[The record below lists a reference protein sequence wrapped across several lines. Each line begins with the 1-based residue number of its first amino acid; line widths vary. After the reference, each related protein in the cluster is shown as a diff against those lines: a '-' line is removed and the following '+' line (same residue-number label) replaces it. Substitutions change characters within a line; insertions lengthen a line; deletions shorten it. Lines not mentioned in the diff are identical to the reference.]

1 MQGRLWPRNDHER
14 KAALEAGYDLD
25 AILTIDDLVRSDDVF
40 FAATGI
46 TDGELM
52 KGVRFHSHGAT
63 TESLVMRSKSGTVRR
78 VEARHN
84 FSTRPRETRSGT
96 KARRRATPCLW
107 LTCASTA
114 NRTRCCTASAATLA
128 GHVTRAT
135 QAARPV
141 PAVTTAW

>member
-1 MQGRLWPRNDHER
+1 MS
-14 KAALEAGYDLD
+14 AALEEGTSLNIDFDKVAKIGRDGHQVVPVVLQDVDSGDVIFIGY
-25 AILTIDDLVRSDDVF
+25 ANEEAFRLTLERQSAV
-40 FAATGI
+40 
-46 TDGELM
+46 LY
-52 KGVRFHSHGAT
+52 
-63 TESLVMRSKSGTVRR
+63 
-78 VEARHN
+78 
-84 FSTRPRETRSGT
+84 RPRETRSGT